1 MFSYL
6 KTQLWIFI
14 KLKFQF
20 FNWIF
25 TSLSQVLWAECKYVS
40 DHMQHAAHLILFCFR
55 RSW

>member
-25 TSLSQVLWAECKYVS
+25 TSLSQVLGMNANMYQTTCNTP
-40 DHMQHAAHLILFCFR
+40 HI
-55 RSW
+55 